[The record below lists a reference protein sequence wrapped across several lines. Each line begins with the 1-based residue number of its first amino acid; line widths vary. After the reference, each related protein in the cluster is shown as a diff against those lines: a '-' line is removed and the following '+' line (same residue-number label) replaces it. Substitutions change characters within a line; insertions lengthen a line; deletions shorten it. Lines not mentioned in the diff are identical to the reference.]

1 MSFLSNW
8 MKILVLICG
17 TILIWTAIVATR
29 YNVQERFD
37 IHIGEKL
44 ENGTKP
50 KQIYTKIMNAGE
62 QYITIIGPLAVVVL
76 LILGYMSNQRRER
89 YTGIYG

>member
-44 ENGTKP
+44 DNMLLEIEELSLNSGYP
-50 KQIYTKIMNAGE
+50 EKINSKW
-62 QYITIIGPLAVVVL
+62 LSNF
-76 LILGYMSNQRRER
+76 ILGCYQQ
-89 YTGIYG
+89 